1 MAARVLAF
9 LNFKGGV
16 GKTTN
21 TVNIGNIMA
30 MHGELAGR
38 RVLLIDL
45 DPQSNTTLWLINRD
59 GYNAAGASQQTIYHL
74 FKCFENRGKPDLRPL
89 IQTVSQNLNTG
100 GVLDLVPANFNL
112 LELEE
117 RPALGFT
124 VKQADAV
131 LAKALK
137 EVKEDYDYI
146 LLDCPPAWSLFTRN
160 ALRAADF
167 ILVPYTP
174 DYLALEGIKWISQ
187 LLRTYSRETAPAR
200 VAKLAGVIVNRYQN
214 YQPIHAALA
223 ELREVLEMFSQLQN
237 VEVQIFEPMIRNSSA
252 VTDANNV
259 QKPLL
264 EESPH
269 LPVTKDFIELTQ
281 NLVHFFNQFPTP
293 DL

>member
-1 MAARVLAF
+1 VR
-9 LNFKGGV
+9 
-16 GKTTN
+16 
-21 TVNIGNIMA
+21 
-30 MHGELAGR
+30 
-38 RVLLIDL
+38 
-45 DPQSNTTLWLINRD
+45 
-59 GYNAAGASQQTIYHL
+59 
-74 FKCFENRGKPDLRPL
+74 
-89 IQTVSQNLNTG
+89 
-100 GVLDLVPANFNL
+100 
-112 LELEE
+112 
-117 RPALGFT
+117 
-124 VKQADAV
+124 
-131 LAKALK
+131 
-137 EVKEDYDYI
+137 EDYDYI

-187 LLRTYSRETAPAR
+187 LLRTYSREMAPAR

-214 YQPIHAALA
+214 YQPVHAALA

-237 VEVQIFEPMIRNSSA
+237 VDVQIFEPMIRNSSA

-293 DL
+293 DF